1 MAEQVNVELNVE
13 TKQAAKN
20 VDNLTEGIQNLTKS
34 VEDGNQQTAAGL
46 KNIEET
52 SKSTSEGVRGIGNAI
67 KAAGIGLFI
76 VALESIKE
84 LFMQNQKVAD
94 AVNTAFEAL
103 ALAFNDVFSIIL
115 DNTGAVTDAFKKI
128 FDDPQQALKDLGK
141 AIQDNLIERF
151 NSAIDMLGYLG
162 TAIKKVFE
170 GDWDGAMEAAT
181 MAGKEYVD
189 VLTGVND
196 SFDKTTAFV
205 GDAAKRLADYA
216 EKTFDAAASNI
227 QLAKAAEIAAVKNAG
242 LLEEYDRQAERQ
254 RQIRD
259 EERNSIED
267 RIKANVELARILEE
281 QNTVMLQNA
290 NIVLKS
296 AQAQYNK
303 NKSQENYIALLTA
316 ENEVKAVLATVE
328 GFRSEQLA
336 NDLALDR
343 EKIEL
348 TNTKLESESNLSL
361 ERQKFNAEQEANSVK
376 RIEKLKEINE
386 EEKIVEAERLQSIV
400 DNANIG
406 TQAKVDAQIALDEF
420 METSREESIT
430 LEKEYKEA
438 IIEEEIKIRDAKIA
452 AIEAINTARNA
463 ELDTIQNGLNF
474 LKMAAEENL
483 KLQKAL
489 VVAEAAQGIARIII
503 NTQAAN
509 AKANLIPGPP
519 ASFGI
524 IALNRINAAIG
535 IASTMKS
542 SQTALKAIGKGG
554 SIAGSS
560 VSLSSSSGSSR
571 GTESQAPAF
580 NVVGMSGTNQIADV
594 FASQNQKPV
603 KAYVVA
609 NDVTTA
615 QSLQR
620 NIVKGAGI

>member
-67 KAAGIGLFI
+67 KAAGIGLFL

-84 LFMQNQKVAD
+84 LFMQNQQIAD
-94 AVNTAFEAL
+94 GVSTAFEGL
-103 ALAFNDVFSIIL
+103 ALVFNDVFGL
-115 DNTGAVTDAFKKI
+115 LTGGQESVKKLGDAFDKYFGKPIETATQAFEKFGDAFSKI
-128 FDDPQQALKDLGK
+128 FGGDFSGALESAKEGFSGLGD
-141 AIQDNLIERF
+141 AILQTGDGFVEAANDASDYLIE
-151 NSAIDMLGYLG
+151 
-162 TAIKKVFE
+162 IK
-170 GDWDGAMEAAT
+170 
-181 MAGKEYVD
+181 
-189 VLTGVND
+189 
-196 SFDKTTAFV
+196 
-205 GDAAKRLADYA
+205 DAAVA
-216 EKTFDAAASNI
+216 NV

-290 NIVLKS
+290 NIVKQS

-343 EKIEL
+343 ENIEL

-386 EEKIVEAERLQSIV
+386 KEKIVEAERLQSIV

>member
-13 TKQAAKN
+13 TKQAEKN

-67 KAAGIGLFI
+67 KAAGIGLFL

-84 LFMQNQKVAD
+84 LFMQNQQVAD
-94 AVNTAFEAL
+94 GVSTAFEGL
-103 ALAFNDVFSIIL
+103 ALVFNDVFGL
-115 DNTGAVTDAFKKI
+115 LTGGQESVKKLGDAFDKYFGKPIETATQAFEKFGDAFSKI
-128 FDDPQQALKDLGK
+128 FGGDFSGALESAKEGFSGLGD
-141 AIQDNLIERF
+141 AILQTGDGFVEAANDASDYLIE
-151 NSAIDMLGYLG
+151 
-162 TAIKKVFE
+162 IK
-170 GDWDGAMEAAT
+170 
-181 MAGKEYVD
+181 
-189 VLTGVND
+189 
-196 SFDKTTAFV
+196 
-205 GDAAKRLADYA
+205 DAAVA
-216 EKTFDAAASNI
+216 NV

-290 NIVLKS
+290 NIVLES

-430 LEKEYKEA
+430 LEKEYTEA
-438 IIEEEIKIRDAKIA
+438 IIEQEIKIRDAKIA

>member
-13 TKQAAKN
+13 TKQAEKN

-67 KAAGIGLFI
+67 KAAGIGLFL

-84 LFMQNQKVAD
+84 LFMQNQQVAD
-94 AVNTAFEAL
+94 GVSTAFEGL
-103 ALAFNDVFSIIL
+103 ALVFNDVFGL
-115 DNTGAVTDAFKKI
+115 LTGGQESVKKLGDAFDKYFGKPIETATQAFEKFGDAFSKI
-128 FDDPQQALKDLGK
+128 FGGDFSGALESAKEGFSGLGD
-141 AIQDNLIERF
+141 AILQTGDGFVEAANDASDYLIE
-151 NSAIDMLGYLG
+151 
-162 TAIKKVFE
+162 IK
-170 GDWDGAMEAAT
+170 
-181 MAGKEYVD
+181 
-189 VLTGVND
+189 
-196 SFDKTTAFV
+196 
-205 GDAAKRLADYA
+205 DAAVA
-216 EKTFDAAASNI
+216 NV

-290 NIVLKS
+290 NIVLES

-386 EEKIVEAERLQSIV
+386 EEKLVEAERLQSIV

-430 LEKEYKEA
+430 LEKEYTEA
-438 IIEEEIKIRDAKIA
+438 IIEQEIKIRDAKIA

-594 FASQNQKPV
+594 FASQSQKPV

>member
-67 KAAGIGLFI
+67 KAAGIGLFL

-84 LFMQNQKVAD
+84 LFMQNQQIAD
-94 AVNTAFEAL
+94 GVSTAFEGL
-103 ALAFNDVFSIIL
+103 ALVFNDVFGL
-115 DNTGAVTDAFKKI
+115 LTGGQESVKKLGDAFDKYFGKPIETATQAFEKFGDAFSKI
-128 FDDPQQALKDLGK
+128 FGGDFSGALESAKEGFSGLGD
-141 AIQDNLIERF
+141 AILQTGDGFVEAANDASDYLIE
-151 NSAIDMLGYLG
+151 
-162 TAIKKVFE
+162 IK
-170 GDWDGAMEAAT
+170 
-181 MAGKEYVD
+181 
-189 VLTGVND
+189 
-196 SFDKTTAFV
+196 
-205 GDAAKRLADYA
+205 DAAVA
-216 EKTFDAAASNI
+216 NV

-386 EEKIVEAERLQSIV
+386 EEKLVEAERLQSIV

-430 LEKEYKEA
+430 LEKEYTEA

>member
-13 TKQAAKN
+13 TKQAEKN

-67 KAAGIGLFI
+67 KAAGIGLFL

-84 LFMQNQKVAD
+84 LFMQNQQVAD
-94 AVNTAFEAL
+94 GVSTAFEGL
-103 ALAFNDVFSIIL
+103 ALVFNDVFGL
-115 DNTGAVTDAFKKI
+115 LTGGVESVKKLGDAFDKYFGKPIETATQAFEKFGDAFSKI
-128 FDDPQQALKDLGK
+128 FGGDFSGALESAKEGFSGLGD
-141 AIQDNLIERF
+141 AILQTGDGFVEAANDASDYLIE
-151 NSAIDMLGYLG
+151 
-162 TAIKKVFE
+162 IK
-170 GDWDGAMEAAT
+170 
-181 MAGKEYVD
+181 
-189 VLTGVND
+189 
-196 SFDKTTAFV
+196 
-205 GDAAKRLADYA
+205 DAAVA
-216 EKTFDAAASNI
+216 NV

-290 NIVLKS
+290 NIVLES

-386 EEKIVEAERLQSIV
+386 EEKLVEAERLQSIV

-430 LEKEYKEA
+430 LEKEYTEA
-438 IIEEEIKIRDAKIA
+438 IIEQEIKIRDAKIA

>member
-13 TKQAAKN
+13 TKQAEKN

-67 KAAGIGLFI
+67 KAAGIGLFL

-84 LFMQNQKVAD
+84 LFMQNQQVAD
-94 AVNTAFEAL
+94 GVSTAFEGL
-103 ALAFNDVFSIIL
+103 ALVFNDVFGL
-115 DNTGAVTDAFKKI
+115 LTGGQESVKKLGDAFDKYFGKPIETATQAFEKFGDAFSKI
-128 FDDPQQALKDLGK
+128 FGGDFSGALESAKEGFSGLGD
-141 AIQDNLIERF
+141 AILQTGDGFVEAANDASDYLIE
-151 NSAIDMLGYLG
+151 
-162 TAIKKVFE
+162 IK
-170 GDWDGAMEAAT
+170 
-181 MAGKEYVD
+181 
-189 VLTGVND
+189 
-196 SFDKTTAFV
+196 
-205 GDAAKRLADYA
+205 DAAVA
-216 EKTFDAAASNI
+216 NV

-386 EEKIVEAERLQSIV
+386 EEKLVEAERLQSIV

-430 LEKEYKEA
+430 LEKEYTEA
-438 IIEEEIKIRDAKIA
+438 IIEQEIKIRDAKIA

-594 FASQNQKPV
+594 FASQSQKPV

>member
-13 TKQAAKN
+13 TKQAEKN

-67 KAAGIGLFI
+67 KAAGIGLFL

-84 LFMQNQKVAD
+84 LFMQNQQVAD
-94 AVNTAFEAL
+94 GVSTAFEGL
-103 ALAFNDVFSIIL
+103 ALVFNDVFGL
-115 DNTGAVTDAFKKI
+115 LTGGQESVKKLGDAFDKYFGKPIETATQAFEKFGDAFSKI
-128 FDDPQQALKDLGK
+128 FGGDFSGALESAKEGFSGLGD
-141 AIQDNLIERF
+141 AILQTGDGFVEAANDASDYLIE
-151 NSAIDMLGYLG
+151 
-162 TAIKKVFE
+162 IK
-170 GDWDGAMEAAT
+170 
-181 MAGKEYVD
+181 
-189 VLTGVND
+189 
-196 SFDKTTAFV
+196 
-205 GDAAKRLADYA
+205 DAAVA
-216 EKTFDAAASNI
+216 NV

-290 NIVLKS
+290 NIVLES

-386 EEKIVEAERLQSIV
+386 EEKLVEAERLQSIV

-430 LEKEYKEA
+430 LEKEYTEA
-438 IIEEEIKIRDAKIA
+438 IIEQEIKIRDAKIA

>member
-67 KAAGIGLFI
+67 KAAGIGLFL

-84 LFMQNQKVAD
+84 LFMQNQQIAD
-94 AVNTAFEAL
+94 GVSTAFEGL
-103 ALAFNDVFSIIL
+103 ALVFNDVFRL
-115 DNTGAVTDAFKKI
+115 LTGGVESVKKLGDAFDKYFGKPIETATQAFDKFGDAFSKI
-128 FDDPQQALKDLGK
+128 FGGDFSGALESAKEGFSGLGD
-141 AIQDNLIERF
+141 AILQTGNGFVEAANDASDYLIE
-151 NSAIDMLGYLG
+151 
-162 TAIKKVFE
+162 IK
-170 GDWDGAMEAAT
+170 
-181 MAGKEYVD
+181 
-189 VLTGVND
+189 
-196 SFDKTTAFV
+196 
-205 GDAAKRLADYA
+205 DAAVA
-216 EKTFDAAASNI
+216 NV

-290 NIVLKS
+290 NIVKQS

-386 EEKIVEAERLQSIV
+386 EEKLVEAERLQSIV

-430 LEKEYKEA
+430 LEKEYTEA
-438 IIEEEIKIRDAKIA
+438 IIEQEIKIRDAKIA

>member
-67 KAAGIGLFI
+67 KAAGIGLFL

-84 LFMQNQKVAD
+84 LFMQNQQIAD
-94 AVNTAFEAL
+94 GVSTAFEGL
-103 ALAFNDVFSIIL
+103 ALVFNDVFGL
-115 DNTGAVTDAFKKI
+115 LTGGVESVKKLGDAFDKYFGKPIETATQAFDKFGDAFSKI
-128 FDDPQQALKDLGK
+128 FGGDFSGALESAKEGFSGLGD
-141 AIQDNLIERF
+141 AILQTGNGFVEAANDASDYLIE
-151 NSAIDMLGYLG
+151 
-162 TAIKKVFE
+162 IK
-170 GDWDGAMEAAT
+170 
-181 MAGKEYVD
+181 
-189 VLTGVND
+189 
-196 SFDKTTAFV
+196 
-205 GDAAKRLADYA
+205 DAAVA
-216 EKTFDAAASNI
+216 NV

-386 EEKIVEAERLQSIV
+386 EEKLVEAERLQSIV

-430 LEKEYKEA
+430 LEKEYTEA
-438 IIEEEIKIRDAKIA
+438 IIEEEQKRRESELAAFVNTKEIAMAKVGV
-452 AIEAINTARNA
+452 
-463 ELDTIQNGLNF
+463 LQNGLNV
-474 LKMAAEENL
+474 LKGVTEGNL
-483 KLQKAL
+483 KLQKAIII
-489 VVAEAAQGIARIII
+489 AEAASSIGQIIMQ
-503 NTQAAN
+503 TQIAN
-509 AKANLIPGPP
+509 AKAAA
-519 ASFGI
+519 ASPLTFGAPWVAI
-524 IALNRINAAIG
+524 NSINAGIG
-535 IASTMKS
+535 IASTMAS
-542 SQTALKAIGKGG
+542 SAKALKAIGKGG

-560 VSLSSSSGSSR
+560 VSLSSSSGSSSS
-571 GTESQAPAF
+571 TESQAPAF

>member
-1 MAEQVNVELNVE
+1 MAEKVNVELNVE
-13 TKQAAKN
+13 TKQAEKN
-20 VDNLTEGIQNLTKS
+20 VDNVTEAIQNLTKL
-34 VEDGNQQTAAGL
+34 VEEGNKQTAAGF
-46 KNIEET
+46 KKIEET
-52 SKSTSEGVRGIGNAI
+52 SKSTSEGVKGIGNAI
-67 KAAGIGLFI
+67 KAAGIGLFL

-84 LFMQNQKVAD
+84 LFMQNQQIAD
-94 AVNTAFEAL
+94 GVSTAFEGL
-103 ALAFNDVFSIIL
+103 ALVFNDVFGL
-115 DNTGAVTDAFKKI
+115 LTGGQESVKKLGDAFDKYFGKPIETATQAFEKFGDAFSKI
-128 FDDPQQALKDLGK
+128 FGGDFSGALESAKEGFSGLGD
-141 AIQDNLIERF
+141 AILQTGNGF
-151 NSAIDMLGYLG
+151 
-162 TAIKKVFE
+162 V
-170 GDWDGAMEAAT
+170 EAAT
-181 MAGKEYVD
+181 DASDYLIEIK
-189 VLTGVND
+189 
-196 SFDKTTAFV
+196 
-205 GDAAKRLADYA
+205 DAAVA
-216 EKTFDAAASNI
+216 NV

-430 LEKEYKEA
+430 LEKEYTEA
-438 IIEEEIKIRDAKIA
+438 IIEQEIKIRDAKIA

-519 ASFGI
+519 VSFGI

>member
-1 MAEQVNVELNVE
+1 MAEKVNVELNVE
-13 TKQAAKN
+13 TKQAEKN
-20 VDNLTEGIQNLTKS
+20 VDNVTEAIQNLTKL
-34 VEDGNQQTAAGL
+34 VEEGNKQTAAGF
-46 KNIEET
+46 KKIEET
-52 SKSTSEGVRGIGNAI
+52 SKSTSEGVKGIGNAI
-67 KAAGIGLFI
+67 KAAGIGLFL

-84 LFMQNQKVAD
+84 LFMQNQQIAD
-94 AVNTAFEAL
+94 GVSTAFEGL
-103 ALAFNDVFSIIL
+103 ALVFNDVFGL
-115 DNTGAVTDAFKKI
+115 LTGGQESVKKLGDAFDKYFGKPIETATQAFEKFGDAFSKI
-128 FDDPQQALKDLGK
+128 FGGDFSGALESAKEGFSGLGD
-141 AIQDNLIERF
+141 AILQTGNGF
-151 NSAIDMLGYLG
+151 
-162 TAIKKVFE
+162 V
-170 GDWDGAMEAAT
+170 EAAT
-181 MAGKEYVD
+181 DASDYLIEIK
-189 VLTGVND
+189 
-196 SFDKTTAFV
+196 
-205 GDAAKRLADYA
+205 DAAVA
-216 EKTFDAAASNI
+216 NV

-290 NIVLKS
+290 NIVIKS

-430 LEKEYKEA
+430 LEKEYTEA
-438 IIEEEIKIRDAKIA
+438 IIEQEIKIRDAKIA

-519 ASFGI
+519 VSFGI

>member
-67 KAAGIGLFI
+67 KAAGIGLFL

-84 LFMQNQKVAD
+84 LFMQNQQIAD
-94 AVNTAFEAL
+94 GVSTAFEGL
-103 ALAFNDVFSIIL
+103 ALVFNDVFGL
-115 DNTGAVTDAFKKI
+115 LTGGQESVKKLGDAFDKYFGKPIETATQAFEKFGDAFSKI
-128 FDDPQQALKDLGK
+128 FGGDFSGALESAKEGFSGLGD
-141 AIQDNLIERF
+141 AILQTGDGFVEAANDASDYLIE
-151 NSAIDMLGYLG
+151 
-162 TAIKKVFE
+162 IK
-170 GDWDGAMEAAT
+170 
-181 MAGKEYVD
+181 
-189 VLTGVND
+189 
-196 SFDKTTAFV
+196 
-205 GDAAKRLADYA
+205 DAAVA
-216 EKTFDAAASNI
+216 NV

-386 EEKIVEAERLQSIV
+386 EEKLVEAERLQSIV

-430 LEKEYKEA
+430 LEKEYTEA
-438 IIEEEIKIRDAKIA
+438 IIEQEIKIRDAKIA

>member
-13 TKQAAKN
+13 TKQAEKN

-67 KAAGIGLFI
+67 KAAGIGLFL

-84 LFMQNQKVAD
+84 LFMQNQQVAD
-94 AVNTAFEAL
+94 GVSTAFEGL
-103 ALAFNDVFSIIL
+103 ALVFNDVFGL
-115 DNTGAVTDAFKKI
+115 LTGGQESVKKLGDAFDKYFGKPIETATQAFEKFGDAFSKI
-128 FDDPQQALKDLGK
+128 FGGDFSGALESAKEGFSGLGD
-141 AIQDNLIERF
+141 AILQTGDGFVEAANDASDYLIE
-151 NSAIDMLGYLG
+151 
-162 TAIKKVFE
+162 IK
-170 GDWDGAMEAAT
+170 
-181 MAGKEYVD
+181 
-189 VLTGVND
+189 
-196 SFDKTTAFV
+196 
-205 GDAAKRLADYA
+205 DAAVA
-216 EKTFDAAASNI
+216 NV

-290 NIVLKS
+290 NIVLES

-386 EEKIVEAERLQSIV
+386 EEKLVEAERLQSIV

-430 LEKEYKEA
+430 LEKEYTEA
-438 IIEEEIKIRDAKIA
+438 IIEQEIKIRDAKIA

-560 VSLSSSSGSSR
+560 VSLSSSSGSSSS
-571 GTESQAPAF
+571 TESQAPAF

>member
-67 KAAGIGLFI
+67 KAAGIGLFL

-84 LFMQNQKVAD
+84 LFMQNQQIAD
-94 AVNTAFEAL
+94 GVSTAFEGL
-103 ALAFNDVFSIIL
+103 ALVFNDVFGL
-115 DNTGAVTDAFKKI
+115 LTGGQESVKKLGDAFDKYFGKPIETATQAFEKFGDAFSKI
-128 FDDPQQALKDLGK
+128 FGGDFSGALESAKEGFSGLGD
-141 AIQDNLIERF
+141 AILQTGDGFVEAANDASDYLIE
-151 NSAIDMLGYLG
+151 
-162 TAIKKVFE
+162 IK
-170 GDWDGAMEAAT
+170 
-181 MAGKEYVD
+181 
-189 VLTGVND
+189 
-196 SFDKTTAFV
+196 
-205 GDAAKRLADYA
+205 DAAVA
-216 EKTFDAAASNI
+216 NV

-386 EEKIVEAERLQSIV
+386 KEKLVEAERLQSIV

-430 LEKEYKEA
+430 LEKEYTEA
-438 IIEEEIKIRDAKIA
+438 IIEEEQKRR
-452 AIEAINTARNA
+452 EA
-463 ELDTIQNGLNF
+463 ELAAFVNTKEIAMAKVGVLQNGLNV
-474 LKMAAEENL
+474 LKGVTEGNL
-483 KLQKAL
+483 KLQKAIII
-489 VVAEAAQGIARIII
+489 AEAASSIGQIIMQ
-503 NTQAAN
+503 TQIAN
-509 AKANLIPGPP
+509 AKAAA
-519 ASFGI
+519 ASPLTFGAPWVAI
-524 IALNRINAAIG
+524 NSINAGIG
-535 IASTMKS
+535 IASTIAS
-542 SQTALKAIGKGG
+542 SANALKAIGKGG

>member
-1 MAEQVNVELNVE
+1 MAEKVNVELNVE
-13 TKQAAKN
+13 TKQAEKN
-20 VDNLTEGIQNLTKS
+20 VDNVTEAIQNLTKL
-34 VEDGNQQTAAGL
+34 VEEGNKQTAAGF

-67 KAAGIGLFI
+67 KAAGIGLFL

-84 LFMQNQKVAD
+84 LFMQNQQIAD
-94 AVNTAFEAL
+94 GVSTAFEGL
-103 ALAFNDVFSIIL
+103 ALVFNDVFGL
-115 DNTGAVTDAFKKI
+115 LTGGQESVKKLGDAFDKYFGKPIETATQAFEKFGDAFSKI
-128 FDDPQQALKDLGK
+128 FGGDFSGALESAKEGFSGLGD
-141 AIQDNLIERF
+141 AILQTGNGFVEAANDASDYLIE
-151 NSAIDMLGYLG
+151 
-162 TAIKKVFE
+162 IK
-170 GDWDGAMEAAT
+170 
-181 MAGKEYVD
+181 
-189 VLTGVND
+189 
-196 SFDKTTAFV
+196 
-205 GDAAKRLADYA
+205 DAAVA
-216 EKTFDAAASNI
+216 NV

-386 EEKIVEAERLQSIV
+386 EEKLVEAERLQSIV

-430 LEKEYKEA
+430 LEKEYTEA
-438 IIEEEIKIRDAKIA
+438 IIEQEIKIRDAKIA

-620 NIVKGAGI
+620 NISLKEQEYKCKI

>member
-13 TKQAAKN
+13 TKQAEKN

-67 KAAGIGLFI
+67 KAAGIGLFL

-84 LFMQNQKVAD
+84 LFMQNQQIAD
-94 AVNTAFEAL
+94 GVSTAFEGL
-103 ALAFNDVFSIIL
+103 ALVFNDVFGL
-115 DNTGAVTDAFKKI
+115 LTGGQESVKKLGDAFDKYFGKPIETATQAFEKFGDAFSKI
-128 FDDPQQALKDLGK
+128 FGGDFSGALESAKEGFSGLGD
-141 AIQDNLIERF
+141 AILQTGDGFVEAANDASDYLIE
-151 NSAIDMLGYLG
+151 
-162 TAIKKVFE
+162 IK
-170 GDWDGAMEAAT
+170 
-181 MAGKEYVD
+181 
-189 VLTGVND
+189 
-196 SFDKTTAFV
+196 
-205 GDAAKRLADYA
+205 DAAVA
-216 EKTFDAAASNI
+216 NV

-290 NIVLKS
+290 NIVLES

-386 EEKIVEAERLQSIV
+386 EEKLVEAERLQSIV

-430 LEKEYKEA
+430 LEKEYTEA
-438 IIEEEIKIRDAKIA
+438 IIEQEIKIRDAKIA

-519 ASFGI
+519 VSFGI

>member
-1 MAEQVNVELNVE
+1 MAEKVNVELSVE
-13 TKQAAKN
+13 TKQAEKN
-20 VDNLTEGIQNLTKS
+20 VDNVTEAIQNLTKL
-34 VEDGNQQTAAGL
+34 VEEGNKQTAAGF
-46 KNIEET
+46 KKIEET
-52 SKSTSEGVRGIGNAI
+52 SKSTSEGVKGIGNSI
-67 KAAGIGLFI
+67 KAAGIGLFL

-84 LFMQNQKVAD
+84 LFMQNQQVAD
-94 AVNTAFEAL
+94 GVSTAFEGL
-103 ALAFNDVFSIIL
+103 ALVFNDVFGL
-115 DNTGAVTDAFKKI
+115 LTGGVESVKKLGDAFDKYFGKPIETATQAFEKFGDAFSKI
-128 FDDPQQALKDLGK
+128 FGGDFSGALESAKEGFSGLGD
-141 AIQDNLIERF
+141 AILQTGNGF
-151 NSAIDMLGYLG
+151 
-162 TAIKKVFE
+162 V
-170 GDWDGAMEAAT
+170 EAAT
-181 MAGKEYVD
+181 DASDYLIEIK
-189 VLTGVND
+189 
-196 SFDKTTAFV
+196 
-205 GDAAKRLADYA
+205 DAAVA
-216 EKTFDAAASNI
+216 NV

-386 EEKIVEAERLQSIV
+386 EEKLVEAERLQSIV

-430 LEKEYKEA
+430 LEKEYTEA
-438 IIEEEIKIRDAKIA
+438 IIEQEIKIRDAKIA